1 MIKNDTSGHIFKIA
15 KFLKYVFLIM
25 NNILDTGEKYFNCS
39 FLHSL
44 CQTNNFLE
52 NVIGAGITLVKIKE
66 VPACGLLLE
75 FGR

>member
-1 MIKNDTSGHIFKIA
+1 
-15 KFLKYVFLIM
+15 M
-25 NNILDTGEKYFNCS
+25 NNIRDTGEKYFNCS

-44 CQTNNFLE
+44 CQTNNLLE

-66 VPACGLLLE
+66 VPAHGLLLE